1 MAYKYW
7 VLLHLVGV
15 LGLLGTHGVSIFALY
30 RIRGQTPD
38 RAKIADTVAFSGTT
52 VIPMYVAL
60 AVLLVGGVGAAL
72 KGQYLKEPWIEWSI
86 LILVLTLVS
95 MYALAKPY
103 FQHITA
109 ACGIRSSGV
118 PRVSDEELNEL
129 IRGPRPH
136 VIAALGTVGLLAIV
150 CLMVFKPGL

>member
-1 MAYKYW
+1 MGYKYW

-30 RIRGQTPD
+30 RIRGLTPD
-38 RAKIADTVAFSGTT
+38 RPKIAEAIAFSGTT

-60 AVLLVGGVGAAL
+60 TVLLVGGIGAAL
-72 KGQYLKEPWIEWSI
+72 KGQYLREPWIEWSI

-103 FQHITA
+103 FQRVTA

-129 IRGPRPH
+129 IRGPRAH
-136 VIAALGTVGLLAIV
+136 VISAVGTIGLLVIV
-150 CLMVFKPGL
+150 SLMVFKPGL